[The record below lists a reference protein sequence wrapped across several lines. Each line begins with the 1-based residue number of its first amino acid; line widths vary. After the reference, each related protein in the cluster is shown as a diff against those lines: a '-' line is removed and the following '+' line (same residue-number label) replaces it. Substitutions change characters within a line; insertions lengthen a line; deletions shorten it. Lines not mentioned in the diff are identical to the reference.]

1 MITAYIASLTFA
13 LGGALGFKVGMLYGW
28 KWGADDE
35 RYVASRLRQQ
45 AAHELVIKDPW
56 Q

>member
-1 MITAYIASLTFA
+1 VIPSLTFA
-13 LGGALGFKVGMLYGW
+13 LGFAIGFKVGVFMGW
-28 KWGADDE
+28 KWGSEDE
-35 RYVASRLRQQ
+35 RYVASKIRQQ